1 MGTCSRPGRSAA
13 AQSAAACRP
22 AWVEWIVACARDE
35 RGQDLI
41 EYALLTAAVGVA
53 GIATWPFI
61 ATSIGT
67 AYRALDTNTQ
77 GLWEPPPPGGGP

>member
-1 MGTCSRPGRSAA
+1 MGWRSRPGRSAA
-13 AQSAAACRP
+13 VLPAAARRST
-22 AWVEWIVACARDE
+22 WVRLIVACARDE
-35 RGQDLI
+35 RGQDVI
-41 EYALLTAAVGVA
+41 EYGLLTAAVGVA

>member
-1 MGTCSRPGRSAA
+1 MAMGWRAPRSQTAAGAA
-13 AQSAAACRP
+13 AARG
-22 AWVEWIVACARDE
+22 AWRSQLVACARDE

-53 GIATWPFI
+53 GIAVWPLI
-61 ATSIGT
+61 ANSIGS

-77 GLWEPPPPGGGP
+77 GLWEPPPPGGGS